1 MWSWFRRRKNSEF
14 HIPTERTEYP
24 YGLFVITEAGFFLIR
39 EKSRLRVASDRAM
52 VSWSSPIVQSTEG
65 AVRHLPVLGKIGFRD
80 GTLVQD
86 FSSKKTYLISN
97 NKKRFITSPDVIG
110 RLGLNEELI
119 VVASLDEVNL
129 HADGEV
135 LS

>member
-1 MWSWFRRRKNSEF
+1 MWSWFLRRKTSEF
-14 HIPTERTEYP
+14 TIPTERTEYP
-24 YGLFVITEAGFFLIR
+24 HGLFVITEAGFFLIR

-52 VSWSSPIVQSTEG
+52 VSWSAPIVQSTES
-65 AVRHLPVLGKIGFRD
+65 AVKHLPVLGKIGFRD

-86 FSSKKTYLISN
+86 FSNKKTYLISKN
-97 NKKRFITSPDVIG
+97 RKRLITSPDVIR
-110 RLGLNEELI
+110 RLGLNEELT

-129 HADGEV
+129 HEDGEV